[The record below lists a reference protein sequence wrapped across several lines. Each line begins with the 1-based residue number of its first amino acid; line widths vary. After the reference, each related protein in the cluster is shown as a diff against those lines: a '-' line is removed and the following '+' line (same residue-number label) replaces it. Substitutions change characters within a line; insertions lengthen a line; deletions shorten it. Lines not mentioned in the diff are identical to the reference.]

1 MENHNCLTF
10 LWSLFVILK
19 GMKAK
24 KKRQIPIVKSD
35 CSLHLQ
41 DVLSGMPR
49 GSGFKISAPVL
60 FAS

>member
-1 MENHNCLTF
+1 MVTICHSQRNE
-10 LWSLFVILK
+10 
-19 GMKAK
+19 GK

>member
-1 MENHNCLTF
+1 MVTICHSQRNEG
-10 LWSLFVILK
+10 K
-19 GMKAK
+19 K